1 MNDSTESKLKTF
13 NGTPITA
20 SLFLR
25 HIGEHAAK
33 KGYLTL
39 LLRSYYISKH
49 DQIVVA
55 NADLIPV
62 FEEKNE
68 SGEDIQYLVALAIT
82 LPYMRKAAHTMAPVS
97 AVDCASMKFPA
108 FGALAGR
115 AIG

>member
-1 MNDSTESKLKTF
+1 MADNNESTLKTF
-13 NGTPITA
+13 DGTPIAA

-55 NADLIPV
+55 TADLIP
-62 FEEKNE
+62 
-68 SGEDIQYLVALAIT
+68 ALPLT
-82 LPYMRKAAHTMAPVS
+82 K
-97 AVDCASMKFPA
+97 
-108 FGALAGR
+108 
-115 AIG
+115 